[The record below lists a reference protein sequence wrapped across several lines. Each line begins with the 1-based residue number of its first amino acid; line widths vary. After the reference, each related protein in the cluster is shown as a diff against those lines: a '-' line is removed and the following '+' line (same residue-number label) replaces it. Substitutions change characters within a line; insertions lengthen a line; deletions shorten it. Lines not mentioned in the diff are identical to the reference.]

1 MQATL
6 TEGIAGIRVR
16 IMTETQETK
25 INFPTQVTNE
35 RLGMAAA
42 DHRFRYNMAKIAAA
56 CGMDRLGSSS
66 DDTTHEERI

>member
-6 TEGIAGIRVR
+6 TEGIAGSRVR
-16 IMTETQETK
+16 VMPETQQ
-25 INFPTQVTNE
+25 TQVTNE

-42 DHRFRYNMAKIAAA
+42 DQRFRSNMAKIAAA